1 MKSLMLATLVTL
13 FPALALAEGTHEG
26 GHDEYAMGAPATE
39 GAADMESVEISM
51 RETDEGTMIFEPSEL
66 SFAPGET
73 VRLVI
78 TNNGELEHE
87 FVMDT
92 AKTNAEHKEVM
103 AKFPEMEHDDP
114 NAVRLQP
121 GETGEILWT
130 FGKSGEFE
138 FACLIPGH
146 YESGMHGPLNV
157 TES

>member
-78 TNNGELEHE
+78 TGLM
-87 FVMDT
+87 FVMS
-92 AKTNAEHKEVM
+92 
-103 AKFPEMEHDDP
+103 
-114 NAVRLQP
+114 AVHIAAGGGLFVR
-121 GETGEILWT
+121 
-130 FGKSGEFE
+130 
-138 FACLIPGH
+138 
-146 YESGMHGPLNV
+146 
-157 TES
+157 